1 MNPFRIAKRTE
12 LIVAEIYKILARLLD
27 GHPELK
33 ELFKLLASE
42 EEEHARRVERWA
54 RVWNKNCPERH
65 PRADIGPLTE
75 LARRAA
81 AFGRKLNTAEL
92 VEPSA
97 ALGLAICLEQKL
109 NKAHEGLLKSE
120 MGALFLELRELDD
133 KHLGLLLESLAQ
145 ADGMEDAPELP
156 CDAM

>member
-1 MNPFRIAKRTE
+1 MDPFLIAKRTE
-12 LIVAEIYKILARLLD
+12 LIVGEIYKILARLLD
-27 GHPELK
+27 GPPALK
-33 ELFKLLASE
+33 DLFELLASE

-54 RVWNKNCPERH
+54 EVWNRNCPDRP

-81 AFGRKLNTAEL
+81 AFGRELNTAEL

-109 NKAHEGLLKSE
+109 NKTHEGLLKSE

-133 KHLGLLLESLAQ
+133 KHLGHLLDSLANVE
-145 ADGMEDAPELP
+145 DMEAAPELP
-156 CDAM
+156 CDVM